1 MAQAAVTRQSMGSPV
16 RGDRETTAEDEL
28 DEGGVEEDVVDE
40 LDELDV
46 VVLDEELEVVL
57 DDELDVV
64 VELLDEV
71 VVLDEL
77 DDVLPSLTVALG
89 RTTTS

>member
-1 MAQAAVTRQSMGSPV
+1 MGSPV

-46 VVLDEELEVVL
+46 VVLD
-57 DDELDVV
+57 DELDVV
-64 VELLDEV
+64 VELLDEL